1 MSEILLTEQAAG
13 PTPSAG
19 KRVVYAHTDGRL
31 HLKDA
36 AGNEYVLMRVG
47 DAINGTPIGLE
58 TPAAGAFTT
67 LSINA
72 IDQAQTNAQMAY
84 GVSYAIEQA
93 GMANKRVTDAT
104 SYQTQT
110 GTATITQAAS
120 TELVRTYASVAVV
133 LPKPYTGTDYQV
145 VAEIES
151 TAPFEG
157 CAGQVLIKNRA
168 TNGFTLAI
176 TGSATS
182 TVIRWKTLHPNAK

>member
-1 MSEILLTEQAAG
+1 MSEILLTEQASCA
-13 PTPSAG
+13 TPAADKHSLY
-19 KRVVYAHTDGRL
+19 VHTSGRL
-31 HLKDA
+31 RVKDE
-36 AGNEYVLMRVG
+36 AGVEYVLMRVG
-47 DAINGTPIGLE
+47 DAIDGTPVGINA
-58 TPAAGAFTT
+58 PAAGAFAT

-72 IDQAQTNAQMAY
+72 IDQAQTNAQMTY
-84 GVSYAIEQA
+84 GLSYAIEQA
-93 GMANKRVTDAT
+93 GIANKRVTDAT

-151 TAPFEG
+151 AAPFDG
-157 CAGQVLIKNRA
+157 CAGQVLVKNRA